1 MGWGLR
7 SREEFLKAEKF
18 TKELGVHLQPLVG
31 SRG

>member
-7 SREEFLKAEKF
+7 SREEFLKAEF